1 MTHKRFVLAA
11 VAGVWLVASA
21 RAAGPA
27 LQAADP
33 HASVAAAAFAPL
45 STHGGL
51 VYVSGI
57 LPPDPMAA
65 DITGQAAQVLDE
77 LKARLAAAG
86 TSIDRVVSASVYLA
100 GADDFAALNT
110 VWNRYF
116 PAARPTRTTV
126 VALLPA
132 AGARLQ
138 VSAIAAAP
146 GTGRDVVAPA
156 GWAASTLPYSP
167 AIRAGDTLFLS
178 GMISRRGTDNTPVT
192 GDIETQ
198 TRTIFE
204 NAKAVLDAAGL
215 AFADVVSAR
224 VFLANAADFERMN
237 AVYRTYFP
245 ADPPARATV
254 MTALTAPDYLIEVTL
269 TAVKG
274 GPRVAHFTPNAD
286 GSPGRA
292 NPVLSPAIGVGPRL
306 FLSGM
311 LGVVQGDWRR
321 RRAADGRGARP
332 PRADDGPGRVR
343 MAAGRGFRRLR
354 DRPVRGGYGARSV
367 QDPCRRPV
375 AGRHARRDRAD
386 EPGRPR
392 RDHAHGREVRRPSW
406 RQRVRST

>member
-1 MTHKRFVLAA
+1 MTRKRLALVMGAEAWLLAAATAGGPVAGVAVLAA
-11 VAGVWLVASA
+11 QTA
-21 RAAGPA
+21 RP
-27 LQAADP
+27 
-33 HASVAAAAFAPL
+33 AFAPF

-57 LPPDPMAA
+57 LPPDPMAG
-65 DITGQAAQVLDE
+65 DITGQATQVLDE
-77 LKARLAAAG
+77 LQARLAAAG
-86 TSIDRVVSASVYLA
+86 SSIDRVVSASVYLA
-100 GADDFAALNT
+100 SASDFAALNT
-110 VWNRYF
+110 VWTRYF

-126 VALLPA
+126 VAQLPA

-146 GTGRDVVAPA
+146 ATSRDVLAPA
-156 GWAASTLPYSP
+156 GWASSGLPYSP

-178 GMISRRGTDNTPVT
+178 GMISRRGSDNTPVT

-204 NAKAVLDAAGL
+204 NAKSVLDAAGL
-215 AFADVVSAR
+215 AFTDVVSSR
-224 VFLANAADFERMN
+224 IFLTNAADFDRMN

-254 MTALTAPDYLIEVTL
+254 MAALTAPDYLIEITL

-274 GPRVAHFTPNAD
+274 GPRVAHLTPNAD

-311 LGVVQGDWRR
+311 LGTVPGAGDGVAPQAAEALGRLERTMARAGFGWPQVVDSVVYVTDLS
-321 RRAADGRGARP
+321 AAAM
-332 PRADDGPGRVR
+332 ALEAFRVR
-343 MAAGRGFRRLR
+343 AGGRLPAGTLVGTGLMSPAARVEIMLT
-354 DRPVRGGYGARSV
+354 
-367 QDPCRRPV
+367 
-375 AGRHARRDRAD
+375 AGK
-386 EPGRPR
+386 
-392 RDHAHGREVRRPSW
+392 
-406 RQRVRST
+406 

>member
-1 MTHKRFVLAA
+1 MTRKRPVVVMGAAAWLLATATAGPPVAGVAVLAA
-11 VAGVWLVASA
+11 
-21 RAAGPA
+21 
-27 LQAADP
+27 QAARP
-33 HASVAAAAFAPL
+33 AFAPL

-57 LPPDPMAA
+57 LPPSPMAG

-100 GADDFAALNT
+100 GAEDFAALNT
-110 VWNRYF
+110 VWTRYF

-126 VALLPA
+126 VAQLPA

-146 GTGRDVVAPA
+146 GTGREVVAPA
-156 GWAASTLPYSP
+156 GWASSTLPYSP
-167 AIRAGDTLFLS
+167 AVRAGDTLFLS
-178 GMISRRGTDNTPVT
+178 GMISRRGSDNSPVT

-198 TRTIFE
+198 TRTIFG
-204 NAKAVLDAAGL
+204 NAKAVLDASGL

-286 GSPGRA
+286 ESPGRA
-292 NPVLSPAIGVGPRL
+292 NPVLSPAIGVGPWL

-311 LGVVQGDWRR
+311 LGAVPGDGGGVAPQAAEALGRLERTMARAGFGWPQVLDSVVYVTDLSD
-321 RRAADGRGARP
+321 AATALE
-332 PRADDGPGRVR
+332 AFRVR
-343 MAAGRGFRRLR
+343 AGGRLPAGTLVGTGLMSPAARVEIMLT
-354 DRPVRGGYGARSV
+354 
-367 QDPCRRPV
+367 
-375 AGRHARRDRAD
+375 AGK
-386 EPGRPR
+386 
-392 RDHAHGREVRRPSW
+392 
-406 RQRVRST
+406 

>member
-1 MTHKRFVLAA
+1 MTRKQLVVVMGAAAWLLATATAGRPAAGVAVLAA
-11 VAGVWLVASA
+11 QTA
-21 RAAGPA
+21 RP
-27 LQAADP
+27 
-33 HASVAAAAFAPL
+33 AFAPL
-45 STHGGL
+45 SAHGGL

-57 LPPDPMAA
+57 LPADPMAG
-65 DITGQAAQVLDE
+65 DISGQAAAVLDE
-77 LKARLAAAG
+77 LKARLAGAG

-100 GADDFAALNT
+100 SADDFAALNT
-110 VWNRYF
+110 VWLRYF

-126 VALLPA
+126 VAQLPA

-146 GTGRDVVAPA
+146 ATSRDVLAPA
-156 GWAASTLPYSP
+156 GWASSGLPYSP

-178 GMISRRGTDNTPVT
+178 GMISRRGSDNAPVK

-204 NAKAVLDAAGL
+204 NAKAVLDTAGL
-215 AFADVVSAR
+215 TFADVVSAR

-269 TAVKG
+269 TAVTG
-274 GPRVAHFTPNAD
+274 GPRAAHLTPNAD

-292 NPVLSPAIGVGPRL
+292 NPVLSAAIGVGPRL

-311 LGVVQGDWRR
+311 LGVVQGEANGAAPQTAEALSRLERTMAGAGCGWPQVLDSVVYVTDLSDAATALEAF
-321 RRAADGRGARP
+321 RARAGGRLPAGTLVGTGLMSPAAR
-332 PRADDGPGRVR
+332 VEI
-343 MAAGRGFRRLR
+343 MLTAGK
-354 DRPVRGGYGARSV
+354 
-367 QDPCRRPV
+367 
-375 AGRHARRDRAD
+375 
-386 EPGRPR
+386 
-392 RDHAHGREVRRPSW
+392 
-406 RQRVRST
+406 